1 MGSER
6 DYNQKERGGWDC
18 NRGSHSIHERVGR
31 MRYLKAKMAD
41 PTLWGSL
48 AGLSVLA
55 FQVRYGAVDIE
66 KDIYEKESF

>member
-1 MGSER
+1 
-6 DYNQKERGGWDC
+6 
-18 NRGSHSIHERVGR
+18 